1 MDWETRERPGRCADA
16 SRGRRQGSEACRGSW
31 ATEGGDEAKV
41 GGEKNSADRGA
52 GSPRTPAGGA
62 ARLNTR
68 VANSPADDLLGL
80 SPDEVLFLRGQNAQ
94 GELLA
99 RPALPIHHVRALV
112 HVDGALWEGCGLQE
126 EDRAGVTVGA
136 EGTSLS
142 PQVLPDPPGFS
153 TSTGASQLCRSPCHA
168 EHGGGLP

>member
-1 MDWETRERPGRCADA
+1 MLTPA
-16 SRGRRQGSEACRGSW
+16 
-31 ATEGGDEAKV
+31 EGGGRGARRAGAAGQLRV
-41 GGEKNSADRGA
+41 GMKQRWVERRTQQTRGA

-112 HVDGALWEGCGLQE
+112 HVDGALLEGCGLQE